1 LYEKKKEAKELE
13 VDKEK
18 RIAEEIQAVKAKDDK
33 VLEAN
38 KLNRGMV
45 LSIQSAVEATKG
57 ALETILYHMI
67 MNNSME
73 PLMAEHLSNLTNL
86 APLNETVTKLINSYD
101 QLEAASKSRESE
113 SKVVEVDC
121 NTD

>member
-1 LYEKKKEAKELE
+1 
-13 VDKEK
+13 
-18 RIAEEIQAVKAKDDK
+18 
-33 VLEAN
+33 
-38 KLNRGMV
+38 
-45 LSIQSAVEATKG
+45 
-57 ALETILYHMI
+57 
-67 MNNSME
+67 MNNSIE

-101 QLEAASKSRESE
+101 KLEAASKSRESE